1 MHNARSLPPSSFILP
16 TFSDVEAFQQ
26 ALIDYGYWGMFL
38 SAILAGSVVPFSSEV
53 VMLGLL
59 AAGLEKWPLIIW
71 ATVGNVLGALL
82 TYYMGR
88 LGRIDWI
95 EKYCHVKREKLD
107 KMQRWLQGRGAW
119 VAFWGFIPIFG
130 NVLLIALG
138 LMRSNLPITTT
149 CMTAGKFLRYVLLA
163 YGISLAL

>member
-1 MHNARSLPPSSFILP
+1 M
-16 TFSDVEAFQQ
+16 EALQQ

-59 AAGLEKWPLIIW
+59 AAGSEKWSLIIW
-71 ATVGNVLGALL
+71 ATVGNVLGAIL

-95 EKYCHVKREKLD
+95 EKYFHVKKEKLD
-107 KMQRWLQGRGAW
+107 KTQRWLEGRGAW
-119 VAFWGFIPIFG
+119 VAFWGFIPVFG

-138 LMRSNLPITTT
+138 LMRSNIPITFSS
-149 CMTAGKFLRYVLLA
+149 MTAGKFLRYVLLA

>member
-1 MHNARSLPPSSFILP
+1 M
-16 TFSDVEAFQQ
+16 
-26 ALIDYGYWGMFL
+26 
-38 SAILAGSVVPFSSEV
+38 
-53 VMLGLL
+53 L
-59 AAGLEKWPLIIW
+59 AAGLDRWPLIIW
-71 ATVGNVLGALL
+71 ATVGNVFGALL

-95 EKYCHVKREKLD
+95 EKYFHVKKEKLD
-107 KMQRWLQGRGAW
+107 RMRQWLQGRGAW

-138 LMRSNLPITTT
+138 LMRSNIPITTA

>member
-1 MHNARSLPPSSFILP
+1 M
-16 TFSDVEAFQQ
+16 EALQQ

-53 VMLGLL
+53 VMLGLM
-59 AAGLEKWPLIIW
+59 AAGLDRWPLIIW

-107 KMQRWLQGRGAW
+107 KMDG
-119 VAFWGFIPIFG
+119 
-130 NVLLIALG
+130 VLRLYTHPGQCHHYRPRTDARQHPHIAHQHGHRQVPAL
-138 LMRSNLPITTT
+138 RAT
-149 CMTAGKFLRYVLLA
+149 CLRHLA
-163 YGISLAL
+163 RAVRKLNEGC

>member
-1 MHNARSLPPSSFILP
+1 M
-16 TFSDVEAFQQ
+16 EALQQ

-71 ATVGNVLGALL
+71 ATLGNVLGAIL

-95 EKYCHVKREKLD
+95 EKYFHVKKEKLE
-107 KMQRWLQGRGAW
+107 KTQRWLKGRGAW
-119 VAFWGFIPIFG
+119 VAFWGFIPVFG

-138 LMRSNLPITTT
+138 LMRSNIPITFSS
-149 CMTAGKFLRYVLLA
+149 MTAGKFLRYVLLA
-163 YGISLAL
+163 YGISLVI

>member
-1 MHNARSLPPSSFILP
+1 M
-16 TFSDVEAFQQ
+16 EALQQ
-26 ALIDYGYWGMFL
+26 ALIDYGYWGMLL

-71 ATVGNVLGALL
+71 ATVGNVLGAIL

-95 EKYCHVKREKLD
+95 EKYFHVKKEKLD
-107 KMQRWLQGRGAW
+107 KTQLWLQGKGAW
-119 VAFWGFIPIFG
+119 VAFWGFIPVFG

-138 LMRSNLPITTT
+138 LMRSNIPITFSS
-149 CMTAGKFLRYVLLA
+149 MTAGKYLRYVLLA

>member
-1 MHNARSLPPSSFILP
+1 M
-16 TFSDVEAFQQ
+16 EALQQ

-53 VMLGLL
+53 VMLALL
-59 AAGLEKWPLIIW
+59 TAGLDKWPLIIW

-82 TYYMGR
+82 TYFIGR

-95 EKYCHVKREKLD
+95 EKYFHVKREKLD

-130 NVLLIALG
+130 NVLLIGLG
-138 LMRSNLPITTT
+138 LMRSNFTITTV
-149 CMTAGKFLRYVLLA
+149 CMTAGKFMRYVLLA

>member
-1 MHNARSLPPSSFILP
+1 M
-16 TFSDVEAFQQ
+16 EAPQQ
-26 ALIDYGYWGMFL
+26 ALIDYGYWGMLL

-71 ATVGNVLGALL
+71 ATVGNVLGAIL

-95 EKYCHVKREKLD
+95 EKYFHVKKEKLD
-107 KMQRWLQGRGAW
+107 KTQLWLHGKGAW
-119 VAFWGFIPIFG
+119 VAFWGFIPVFG

-138 LMRSNLPITTT
+138 LMRSNIPITFSS
-149 CMTAGKFLRYVLLA
+149 MTAGKFLRYVLLA

>member
-1 MHNARSLPPSSFILP
+1 ML
-16 TFSDVEAFQQ
+16 
-26 ALIDYGYWGMFL
+26 L

-59 AAGLEKWPLIIW
+59 AAGLEKWPLIMW
-71 ATVGNVLGALL
+71 ATVGNVMGAIL

-95 EKYCHVKREKLD
+95 EKYFHVKREKLE
-107 KMQRWLQGRGAW
+107 KTQRWLNGRGAW

-138 LMRSNLPITTT
+138 LMRSNIPITFTS
-149 CMTAGKFLRYVLLA
+149 MTAGKFLRYVLFA

>member
-1 MHNARSLPPSSFILP
+1 M
-16 TFSDVEAFQQ
+16 EALQQ

-59 AAGLEKWPLIIW
+59 AAGAEKWSLIIW
-71 ATVGNVLGALL
+71 ATVGNVLGAIL

-95 EKYCHVKREKLD
+95 EKYFHVKKERLEKA
-107 KMQRWLQGRGAW
+107 QHWLNGKGAW
-119 VAFWGFIPIFG
+119 VAFWGFIPVFG

-138 LMRSNLPITTT
+138 LMRSNIPITFSS
-149 CMTAGKFLRYVLLA
+149 MTAGKFMRYVLLA

>member
-1 MHNARSLPPSSFILP
+1 M
-16 TFSDVEAFQQ
+16 EALQQ

-95 EKYCHVKREKLD
+95 EKYCHVKKEKLD
-107 KMQRWLQGRGAW
+107 KMQQWLQGRGAW
-119 VAFWGFIPIFG
+119 VAFWGFIPVFG

-138 LMRSNLPITTT
+138 LMRSNLPITTA

>member
-1 MHNARSLPPSSFILP
+1 M
-16 TFSDVEAFQQ
+16 EALQQ
-26 ALIDYGYWGMFL
+26 ALIDYGYWGMLL

-71 ATVGNVLGALL
+71 ATVGNVLGAIL

-95 EKYCHVKREKLD
+95 EKYFHVKKEKLD
-107 KMQRWLQGRGAW
+107 KTQLWLQGKGAW
-119 VAFWGFIPIFG
+119 VAFWGFIPVFG

-138 LMRSNLPITTT
+138 LMRSNIPITFSS
-149 CMTAGKFLRYVLLA
+149 MTAGKFLR
-163 YGISLAL
+163 

>member
-1 MHNARSLPPSSFILP
+1 M
-16 TFSDVEAFQQ
+16 EALQQ
-26 ALIDYGYWGMFL
+26 ALIEYGYWGMLL

-71 ATVGNVLGALL
+71 ATVGNVLGAIL

-95 EKYCHVKREKLD
+95 EKYFHVKKEKLD
-107 KMQRWLQGRGAW
+107 KTQLWLQGKGAW
-119 VAFWGFIPIFG
+119 VAFWGFIPVFG

-138 LMRSNLPITTT
+138 LMRSNIPITFSS
-149 CMTAGKFLRYVLLA
+149 MTAGKFLRYVLLA

>member
-1 MHNARSLPPSSFILP
+1 M
-16 TFSDVEAFQQ
+16 EALQQ

-59 AAGLEKWPLIIW
+59 AVGLDKWWLIIA
-71 ATVGNVLGALL
+71 ATVGNVLGAIL

-95 EKYCHVKREKLD
+95 EKYFHVKKEKLD
-107 KMQRWLQGRGAW
+107 KTQRWLEGRGAW
-119 VAFWGFIPIFG
+119 VAFWGFIPVFG

-138 LMRSNLPITTT
+138 LMRSNIPITFSS
-149 CMTAGKFLRYVLLA
+149 MTAGKFMRYVLLA

>member
-1 MHNARSLPPSSFILP
+1 M
-16 TFSDVEAFQQ
+16 EALQQ
-26 ALIDYGYWGMFL
+26 ALIDYGYWGMLL

-59 AAGLEKWPLIIW
+59 AAGLEKWPLIMW
-71 ATVGNVLGALL
+71 ATVGNVMGAIL

-95 EKYCHVKREKLD
+95 EKYFHVKREKLE
-107 KMQRWLQGRGAW
+107 KTQRWLNGRGAW

-138 LMRSNLPITTT
+138 LMRSNIPITFTS
-149 CMTAGKFLRYVLLA
+149 MTAGKFLRYVLLA

>member
-1 MHNARSLPPSSFILP
+1 M
-16 TFSDVEAFQQ
+16 EAPQQ
-26 ALIDYGYWGMFL
+26 ALIDYGYWGMLL

-71 ATVGNVLGALL
+71 ATVGNVLGAIL

-95 EKYCHVKREKLD
+95 EKYFHVKKEKLD
-107 KMQRWLQGRGAW
+107 KTQLWLQGKGAW
-119 VAFWGFIPIFG
+119 VAFWGFIPVFG

-138 LMRSNLPITTT
+138 LMRSNIPITFSS
-149 CMTAGKFLRYVLLA
+149 MTAGKFLRYVLLA

>member
-38 SAILAGSVVPFSSEV
+38 SAILADSVVPFSSEV

>member
-1 MHNARSLPPSSFILP
+1 M
-16 TFSDVEAFQQ
+16 EALQQ
-26 ALIDYGYWGMFL
+26 ALIDYGYWGMLL

-71 ATVGNVLGALL
+71 ATVGNVLGAIL

-95 EKYCHVKREKLD
+95 EKYFHVKKEKLD
-107 KMQRWLQGRGAW
+107 KTQLWLQGKGAW
-119 VAFWGFIPIFG
+119 VAFWGFIPVFG

-138 LMRSNLPITTT
+138 LMRSNIPITFSS
-149 CMTAGKFLRYVLLA
+149 MSAGKFLRYVLLA

>member
-1 MHNARSLPPSSFILP
+1 M
-16 TFSDVEAFQQ
+16 EALQQ
-26 ALIDYGYWGMFL
+26 SLIDYGYWGMLL

-71 ATVGNVLGALL
+71 ATVGNVLGAIL

-95 EKYCHVKREKLD
+95 EKYFHVKKEKLD
-107 KMQRWLQGRGAW
+107 KTQLWLQGKGAW
-119 VAFWGFIPIFG
+119 VAFWGFIPVFG

-138 LMRSNLPITTT
+138 LMRSNIPITFSSMTT
-149 CMTAGKFLRYVLLA
+149 GKFLRYVLLA

>member
-1 MHNARSLPPSSFILP
+1 MDAL
-16 TFSDVEAFQQ
+16 QQ

-38 SAILAGSVVPFSSEV
+38 SAILAGSIVPFSSEV

-59 AAGLEKWPLIIW
+59 AAGLEKWSLIIW
-71 ATVGNVLGALL
+71 ATVGNVIGALL

-95 EKYCHVKREKLD
+95 EKYFHVKKEKLD

-138 LMRSNLPITTT
+138 LMRSNQPITFS
-149 CMTAGKFLRYVLLA
+149 CMTAGKFLRYMLLA
-163 YGISLAL
+163 YGVSLAL

>member
-1 MHNARSLPPSSFILP
+1 MM
-16 TFSDVEAFQQ
+16 EALQQ

-59 AAGLEKWPLIIW
+59 AAGLDKWGLIIW

-95 EKYCHVKREKLD
+95 EKYCHVKKERLD

-138 LMRSNLPITTT
+138 LMRSNFPITTAS
-149 CMTAGKFLRYVLLA
+149 MTAGKFMRYVLLA

>member
-1 MHNARSLPPSSFILP
+1 M
-16 TFSDVEAFQQ
+16 EALQQ
-26 ALIDYGYWGMFL
+26 ALIDYGYWGMLL
-38 SAILAGSVVPFSSEV
+38 SAILAGSVVPFSSEM

-71 ATVGNVLGALL
+71 ATVGNVLGAIL

-95 EKYCHVKREKLD
+95 EKYFHVKKEKLD
-107 KMQRWLQGRGAW
+107 KTQLWLQGKGAW
-119 VAFWGFIPIFG
+119 VAFWGFIPVFG

-138 LMRSNLPITTT
+138 LMRSNIPITFSS
-149 CMTAGKFLRYVLLA
+149 MTAGKFLRYVLLA

>member
-1 MHNARSLPPSSFILP
+1 ML
-16 TFSDVEAFQQ
+16 
-26 ALIDYGYWGMFL
+26 L

-59 AAGLEKWPLIIW
+59 AAGLEKWPLIMW
-71 ATVGNVLGALL
+71 ATVGNVMGAIL

-95 EKYCHVKREKLD
+95 EKYFHVKREKLE
-107 KMQRWLQGRGAW
+107 KTQRWLNGRGAW

-138 LMRSNLPITTT
+138 LMRSNIPITFTS
-149 CMTAGKFLRYVLLA
+149 MTAGKFLRYVLLV

>member
-1 MHNARSLPPSSFILP
+1 MEQL
-16 TFSDVEAFQQ
+16 QQ
-26 ALIDYGYWGMFL
+26 LLITYGYWGMFL

-59 AAGLEKWPLIIW
+59 AAGLGKWQLIVW
-71 ATVGNVLGALL
+71 ATAGNVLGAIL

-88 LGRIDWI
+88 LGKIDWI
-95 EKYCHVKREKLD
+95 EKYFHVKKEKVD
-107 KMQRWLQGRGAW
+107 KMRHSLEGRGAW
-119 VAFWGFIPIFG
+119 VAFWGFIPVIG

-138 LMRSNLPITTT
+138 FMRSNVPITFS

-163 YGISLAL
+163 FGISLAL